1 MDSSQ
6 FACGAVLSQLENG
19 VEKPISYISKG
30 YKKGELNKPIIE
42 KELLAIHFAITT
54 LRPYLYGTKF
64 LVKSDHRPLVYLYGM
79 KDPASKLTRIRLE
92 LEEYDFEVIHIPGK
106 SNVVAD
112 ALSRI
117 SINELKIM

>member
-6 FACGAVLSQLENG
+6 FACGAVLSQLQNG

-54 LRPYLYGTKF
+54 LSPYLYGTKF